1 MTDIVTEET
10 TPLYLNIK
18 TDVDGTDA
26 SGKLRNK
33 FDFTIC
39 VDEKMLKDEIPVMY
53 KFLYEYY
60 KVLCLTVKNRPLVTM
75 SYDRSISTATI
86 AGVSEKYLK
95 LTSEDDKPKYISTM
109 KILYIDSRPDLENI
123 SLTTLSDSVVSNLM
137 CIDNVTYTKHK
148 TVINPDQ
155 IIYLGLNE
163 DYFTD
168 FDIDKLAEYGVKYF
182 TLKMLR
188 MKKLQNVIDNIIETF
203 DGCPVYV
210 VFDMSVCDP
219 TCAPCV
225 YRYPCEK
232 VYGLNLD
239 EIVGITKGI
248 SKMNIVGIDI
258 TGYDLRLDDKNLGFR
273 VTCETVQTI
282 IKNVFNIVEK
292 RINIFNENTRF
303 LIWRSVTDEDVGWHI
318 LRDVPL
324 DVRED
329 MLNRLSHDDII
340 LFEVP
345 TDDDGVEYENV
356 YISSTTIAEQESKS
370 YAICDDG
377 DYTSCT
383 LYPEEKVSMLFE
395 LLNVKPI

>member
-1 MTDIVTEET
+1 MTDIATEKT
-10 TPLYLNIK
+10 APLYLNIK
-18 TDVDGTDA
+18 TDIDGTDA
-26 SGKLRNK
+26 CGKLRNK
-33 FDFTIC
+33 FDLTIC
-39 VDEKMLKDEIPVMY
+39 ADNKMLKDGIPVMY

-60 KVLCLTVKNRPLVTM
+60 KAVCLTVKNRPLITM
-75 SYDRSISTATI
+75 SYDTSVSTATI

-95 LTSEDDKPKYISTM
+95 LTSENDKPKYISTM
-109 KILYIDSRPDLENI
+109 KILYIDSRPDIENI
-123 SLTTLSDSVVSNLM
+123 SLSTLTDSVVSNLM
-137 CIDNVTYTKHK
+137 CVNNVTYTKHK

-163 DYFTD
+163 DYLTD
-168 FDIDKLAEYGVKYF
+168 FDIDMLSEYGMKYF
-182 TLKMLR
+182 TVKMLR
-188 MKKLQNVIDNIIETF
+188 MKKLQDVIDNIIETF

-219 TCAPCV
+219 ACAPCV
-225 YRYPCEK
+225 FRHPSDK
-232 VYGLNLD
+232 IHGLNLD

-248 SKMNIVGIDI
+248 SKMNIVGLDI
-258 TGYDLRLDDKNLGFR
+258 TGYDLRIDDKNLGFR

-303 LIWRSVTDEDVGWHI
+303 LIWKSVSDEDVGWHI

-329 MLNRLSHDDII
+329 MLNRLSDDDII
-340 LFEVP
+340 LFELP
-345 TDDDGVEYENV
+345 NDNGDGEYEDV
-356 YISSTTIAEQESKS
+356 YLSSTTMAEQESKS

-383 LYPEEKVSMLFE
+383 LYPEEKVSMMFE
-395 LLNVKPI
+395 LLNVKPL